1 MSLALAG
8 AALGGAVLLGWLE
21 WRRPDSGRR
30 LGRVFAAVLAV
41 VALAGL
47 ASPPLAQPVT
57 PGPVVLVTEG
67 ATPALARRLADSLH
81 ARIAVLDEAGDA
93 RRFGS
98 RATRVPDVAALVRGG
113 SATSIAIAGWGLR
126 GAELDALGQIPVA
139 FTPGILPSGL
149 LDANWTRRIALG
161 DRLQVAGTI
170 GGGAAG
176 DVLRLDDP
184 AGPVDSVRLTT
195 RDSTFA
201 LSARPRT
208 NGLARYTLGLRRGAR
223 VIAAETV
230 GVEVRRRTPPRM
242 LVLDGAPSFETKYL
256 REWTA
261 RSGGAVSVRTTISRG
276 RYRTLHV
283 NRPAIDLR
291 ALSAPVLDEY
301 DVVVADGDAIEALG
315 AADRAAL
322 ETAVTERGL
331 GLVLRGDAAAAR
343 VAQRGVLS
351 GFTVTSTGPATPRVA
366 RPVWGGQPPATPVP
380 VEPVRLTA
388 LGARPLVRDTA
399 GGLLGAWKPSG
410 AGAVAL
416 TIIAAPSRWQLAG
429 ASDRFAD
436 YWRLII
442 GRVAR
447 PDSASWEIGA
457 AGPILADEPL
467 ELRRDGT
474 APAGPAAVVAPDGH
488 QDSVFLA
495 QDRLVAERWAARFW
509 PSETGW
515 HRIGGGGGA
524 GAAFDVRGGGEW
536 KAWQAARRQS
546 ATASRMAFG
555 HESAGR
561 TAQMARPPVRIPAAL
576 LFAIFVAAAGF
587 LWMSAPAARR

>member
-8 AALGGAVLLGWLE
+8 PALGGAVLLGWLE

-30 LGRVFAAVLAV
+30 LGRVCAAVLAV

-47 ASPPLAQPVT
+47 ALPPLAQPVA

-67 ATPALARRLADSLH
+67 ATPALANSLADSLH

-98 RATRVPDVAALVRGG
+98 RATRVPDVAGLVRGG
-113 SATSIAIAGWGLR
+113 SATSIAIAGWGL
-126 GAELDALGQIPVA
+126 GEAELDALGQVPVA
-139 FTPGILPSGL
+139 FTTGMLPSGL

-161 DRLQVAGTI
+161 DRLHVAGTI
-170 GGGAAG
+170 GGGAEG
-176 DVLRLDDP
+176 DILRLDDP
-184 AGPVDSVRLTT
+184 AGPVDSVRLTI

-208 NGLARYTLGLRRGAR
+208 DGLARYTLGLRRGNR
-223 VIAAETV
+223 VIAAETL
-230 GVEVRRRTPPRM
+230 GVEVRRQTPPRM

-291 ALSAPVLDEY
+291 ALSARVLGEY
-301 DVVVADGDAIEALG
+301 DVIVADGAALETLG

-322 ETAVTERGL
+322 EIAVREHGL
-331 GLVLRGDAAAAR
+331 GLVVRGDAAGAR
-343 VAQRGVLS
+343 IVQRGVLA
-351 GFTVTSTGPATPRVA
+351 GFTLTSIGTATPRVA
-366 RPVWGGQPPATPVP
+366 RPVWDEQAPATPVP
-380 VEPVRLTA
+380 VEPVRLMA
-388 LGARPLVRDTA
+388 SSARPLVRDTA
-399 GGLLGAWKPSG
+399 GVLLAAWKPSG

-416 TIIAAPSRWQLAG
+416 TIIASPSRWQLAG

-436 YWRLII
+436 YWRLLI

-447 PDSASWEIGA
+447 PDTASWEIGA

-467 ELRRDGT
+467 ELRHVGTAAAEPTVVVARDGQ
-474 APAGPAAVVAPDGH
+474 
-488 QDSVFLA
+488 QDSIFLA

-509 PSETGW
+509 PRDNGW
-515 HRIGGGGGA
+515 HRIGGGVGA
-524 GAAFDVRGGGEW
+524 VAFDVRGRGEW
-536 KAWQAARRQS
+536 KAWQAARRRR
-546 ATASRMAFG
+546 ATTSRMAFG
-555 HESAGR
+555 RESAGR
-561 TAQMARPPVRIPAAL
+561 GDRTARPTARIPGVL
-576 LFAIFVAAAGF
+576 LLAIFVGAAAF
-587 LWMSAPAARR
+587 LWMSEPPARR